1 MDSNARLAAPAA
13 ALLLTVAATL
23 LAAPPASAQVWT
35 RVGIGASVGAWVPTD
50 DDVDGGASWGLG
62 VSLAPE
68 PGWGIAGNLGW
79 FEADLLQPLGGDRIG
94 SLSVKP
100 LLLGVSYTWMRD
112 RLSVSPSLTAGVSF
126 NSVDLDQGFRQS
138 FAGPVSLEVSNSFA
152 VRPNVEVEY
161 AVAPKL
167 ALTLST
173 GLFLTKPDVELETPA
188 GRIEDEWDMSAF
200 NVFVGVTVYPFRN

>member
-1 MDSNARLAAPAA
+1 MDRNSSRGARRL
-13 ALLLTVAATL
+13 ALLLLIVL
-23 LAAPPASAQVWT
+23 LAASPASAQVWT
-35 RVGIGASVGAWVPTD
+35 RVGIGVSVGAWVPTD
-50 DDVDGGASWGLG
+50 DDVEAGASWGVG

-79 FEADLLQPLGGDRIG
+79 FKADLLNPPGGQAIG
-94 SLSVKP
+94 TLSVKP
-100 LLLGVSYTWMRD
+100 VLLGVSYTWMRD
-112 RLSVSPSLTAGVSF
+112 RLSVSSSLTAGVSF

-138 FAGPVSLEVSNSFA
+138 FAGPVSLDVSNSFA

-173 GLFLTKPDVELETPA
+173 GFFLTKPDVELETPA
-188 GRIEDEWDMSAF
+188 GLVQDEWDMSAF